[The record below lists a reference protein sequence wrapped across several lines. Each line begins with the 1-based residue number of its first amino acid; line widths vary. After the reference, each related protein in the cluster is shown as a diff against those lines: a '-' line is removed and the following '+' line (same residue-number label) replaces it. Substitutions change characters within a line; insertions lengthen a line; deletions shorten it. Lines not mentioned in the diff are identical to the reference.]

1 MDIVEVVG
9 SFFIK
14 NFIISKKRVIFANPI
29 ISLKEIYGNFEI
41 Y

>member
-29 ISLKEIYGNFEI
+29 ISL
-41 Y
+41 